1 MQGSSIKG
9 STACVEG
16 QVALPEDSELSEV
29 IPQCSPKRFSRG
41 LDTLEKQR
49 NKRQC
54 VPCAEV
60 EGVLHGEPPLC
71 LFPVGTM
78 LSECSFSHCEGT
90 GRRLR
95 LSELA
100 SLSHAACRRPMLCK
114 SPAPCTTAEG
124 REARRFL
131 WTGPTSPFWTQ
142 CHTALPLVLCIHER
156 LLAVSSGGL

>member
-1 MQGSSIKG
+1 MQGSSVRG
-9 STACVEG
+9 STACMEG

-100 SLSHAACRRPMLCK
+100 SPEAPLSCCMPSLVPCSARALPSEPV
-114 SPAPCTTAEG
+114 SPAPCATAEE
-124 REARRFL
+124 REA
-131 WTGPTSPFWTQ
+131 W
-142 CHTALPLVLCIHER
+142 R
-156 LLAVSSGGL
+156 LL